1 MQTWL
6 IRNELDEPPVVHGE
20 LDIGHGGQILIV
32 GYHHKGLLKLIAKGE
47 EQLMKLLLV
56 FGIQISRWLIG
67 QYNPGLIDESPGH
80 SNPLL
85 LASRKFG
92 WLMVEPFR

>member
-1 MQTWL
+1 MWL
-6 IRNELDEPPVVHGE
+6 IRNELDKPSVVHGE
-20 LDIGHGGQILIV
+20 LDIGHGGQIPIV

-47 EQLMKLLLV
+47 EQLMKFLLV

-67 QYNPGLIDESPGH
+67 QDNLGLINKSSGH
-80 SNPLL
+80 GNPLL